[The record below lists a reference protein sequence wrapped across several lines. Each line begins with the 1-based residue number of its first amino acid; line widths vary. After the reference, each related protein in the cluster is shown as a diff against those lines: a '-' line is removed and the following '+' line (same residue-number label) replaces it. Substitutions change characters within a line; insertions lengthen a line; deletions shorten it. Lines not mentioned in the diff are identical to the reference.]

1 MFLRTA
7 LCASIL
13 CLDPCDNVKM
23 VRALLEERWLPKSV
37 LCLRDYNRHK
47 FLLNLTAGITVGL
60 AALPLA
66 MAFAIAWGF
75 TPQAGFSAAG
85 YLCSQTSFLQFDS
98 HDRPCQGC
106 MSLDMPRSQT
116 GECLLIST
124 RVSNFCA
131 VASARETRHNSLAF
145 CKRLIARSRFS
156 SLGIVR
162 LGRITISLKV

>member
-47 FLLNLTAGITVGL
+47 FLLNLIAEITVGP

-66 MAFAIAWGF
+66 ML
-75 TPQAGFSAAG
+75 T
-85 YLCSQTSFLQFDS
+85 
-98 HDRPCQGC
+98 
-106 MSLDMPRSQT
+106 
-116 GECLLIST
+116 
-124 RVSNFCA
+124 
-131 VASARETRHNSLAF
+131 
-145 CKRLIARSRFS
+145 
-156 SLGIVR
+156 
-162 LGRITISLKV
+162 